1 MPVQKPIHRPAHR
14 PVQKALWV
22 PLVIGL
28 EIILVTLYAITVN
41 LHGGKPFPLLDVNG
55 FRSFSSWL
63 QAIQL
68 FFLGALPLWMCV
80 TYRYP
85 KVPPSRNL
93 LAFTAL
99 LFLFA
104 SMDELFKFN
113 FLFNQH
119 QLWQVIYIFF
129 GIALPLLFRRDLVR
143 LAQSDPQAM
152 RLIVIGII
160 IFVLGGFGLELFRRY
175 VQEPYWYQ
183 LFGRWQFYQVDA
195 IRTAFE
201 EFGELLGST
210 LLLKGM
216 VGLAQQRWTALTAR
230 LTDA

>member
-1 MPVQKPIHRPAHR
+1 MPLPKALPKAI
-14 PVQKALWV
+14 QKALWV
-22 PLVIGL
+22 PFVIGL

-41 LHGGKPFPLLDVNG
+41 LHGGKPYPLLDVNG
-55 FRSFSSWL
+55 FRSLSSWL

-68 FFLGALPLWMCV
+68 FLLGALPLWMYL
-80 TYRYP
+80 TYRHP
-85 KVPPSRNL
+85 EVPPSRNL

-104 SMDELFKFN
+104 STDELFKFN
-113 FLFNQH
+113 FLFHQH
-119 QLWQVIYIFF
+119 QLWQVIYISF
-129 GIALPLLFRRDLVR
+129 GIALPLLFRRDLAR
-143 LAQSDPQAM
+143 LGQLDPNAM
-152 RLIVIGII
+152 RLIVVGII

-195 IRTAFE
+195 VRTAFE
-201 EFGELLGST
+201 EFGELLGAT

-216 VGLAQQRWTALTAR
+216 VSLAQQRQTALAAR

>member
-1 MPVQKPIHRPAHR
+1 MSFQKVIQKP
-14 PVQKALWV
+14 LWF

-28 EIILVTLYAITVN
+28 EIILVTLYAITTNVK
-41 LHGGKPFPLLDVNG
+41 GGQPFPLLDVNG
-55 FRSFSSWL
+55 FRSLSSWL

-68 FFLGALPLWMCV
+68 FLLGALPLWMYL
-80 TYRYP
+80 TYRHP
-85 KVPPSRNL
+85 EVPPSRHL

-113 FLFNQH
+113 FLFDQH
-119 QLWQVIYIFF
+119 QLWQVIYISF
-129 GIALPLLFRRDLVR
+129 GIAIPLLFRRDLVR
-143 LAQSDPQAM
+143 LARSNPQAM
-152 RLIVIGII
+152 RLIVVGII

-195 IRTAFE
+195 VRTAFE
-201 EFGELLGST
+201 EFGELLGAT

-216 VGLAQQRWTALTAR
+216 VSLAQQRWVKIALAAR
-230 LTDA
+230 LTNS